1 MAAMTLSEAT
11 AHVTATDPRFALTRA
26 EVRGVE
32 LPVFANAPTS
42 LRDLQKIGR
51 DVHAG
56 RDYIVYEGERIGY
69 DDWVEETWRVAAALR
84 GRFGV
89 RPGDRVAVAMRNYPE
104 YLTLLMAI
112 PAIGAVVVM
121 VNAWWTTEELEYGFA
136 DSGAK
141 LVFADGPR
149 AERIAPFAD
158 RLGLRTVWVRDAAP
172 QGAETWR
179 DILAGTPEAAEP
191 DAPIDPDD
199 DFAIMY
205 SSGSTGH
212 PKGVILT
219 HRGAISAT
227 YSWLMGFSL
236 IPLMMEEPPAPKADR
251 QTILLATPLF
261 HITATHPCFLLSIPL
276 GAKLVMM
283 RKWDAEE
290 AVRLVR
296 EEEVTRFLAVPTMAQ
311 DLALAARRLD
321 VDLPTLS
328 NLGAGGAKRPP
339 AQVAEQQEAL
349 PGVAVASGY
358 GMTETNALGVG
369 IQGEDYL
376 AKPNAA
382 GRLYPPLQEIKIVD
396 DEGGA
401 LPTGEVGEICLKS
414 ATAMRGYLNQPEATA
429 ETLREGWVHTGDLG
443 WLDDEGY
450 LTIVDRKKNI
460 IIRGG
465 ENISGLEVEA
475 AIHRHPAVLEAAVF
489 PAPDDRLGEV
499 VGAQIRLREGAAL
512 REDDLA
518 AFLGDIL
525 AKFKIPE
532 RIWWAEGPLLRG
544 ATDKIDRRA
553 IARACLGAG
562 S

>member
-26 EVRGVE
+26 EVRDVE
-32 LPVFANAPTS
+32 LPIFANAPTS
-42 LRDLQKIGR
+42 LRELQKIGR

-84 GRFGV
+84 DRFGV

-158 RLGLRTVWVRDAAP
+158 RLGLRTVWVRDAPP
-172 QGAETWR
+172 QGADTWR
-179 DILAGTPEAAEP
+179 DMIAGAPEAAEP

-236 IPLMMEEPPAPKADR
+236 IPLMMEEPPTPKADR

-276 GAKLVMM
+276 
-283 RKWDAEE
+283 
-290 AVRLVR
+290 
-296 EEEVTRFLAVPTMAQ
+296 
-311 DLALAARRLD
+311 
-321 VDLPTLS
+321 
-328 NLGAGGAKRPP
+328 
-339 AQVAEQQEAL
+339 
-349 PGVAVASGY
+349 
-358 GMTETNALGVG
+358 
-369 IQGEDYL
+369 
-376 AKPNAA
+376 
-382 GRLYPPLQEIKIVD
+382 
-396 DEGGA
+396 
-401 LPTGEVGEICLKS
+401 S
-414 ATAMRGYLNQPEATA
+414 A
-429 ETLREGWVHTGDLG
+429 
-443 WLDDEGY
+443 
-450 LTIVDRKKNI
+450 
-460 IIRGG
+460 
-465 ENISGLEVEA
+465 
-475 AIHRHPAVLEAAVF
+475 
-489 PAPDDRLGEV
+489 
-499 VGAQIRLREGAAL
+499 
-512 REDDLA
+512 
-518 AFLGDIL
+518 
-525 AKFKIPE
+525 
-532 RIWWAEGPLLRG
+532 
-544 ATDKIDRRA
+544 
-553 IARACLGAG
+553 
-562 S
+562 